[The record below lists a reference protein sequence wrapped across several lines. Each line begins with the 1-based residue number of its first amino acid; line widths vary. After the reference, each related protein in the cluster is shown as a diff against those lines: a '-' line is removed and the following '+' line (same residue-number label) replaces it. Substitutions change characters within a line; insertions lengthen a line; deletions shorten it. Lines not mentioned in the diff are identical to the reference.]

1 MIRKWFKKTPSETA
15 RAEAELF
22 DSTPVF
28 PLQRG
33 ERTSYVNR
41 CSMDE
46 PDCAEAVINAARSV
60 N

>member
-1 MIRKWFKKTPSETA
+1 MIKNWFKKTPAETA

-28 PLQRG
+28 PMQQG
-33 ERTSYVNR
+33 QRTSYVNR
-41 CSMDE
+41 CSFD
-46 PDCAEAVINAARSV
+46 DLGAAEAIINAARTV

>member
-1 MIRKWFKKTPSETA
+1 MIKRWFKKTPADSPPT
-15 RAEAELF
+15 EAELF

-28 PLQRG
+28 PLQQG

-41 CSMDE
+41 CSFD
-46 PDCAEAVINAARSV
+46 DHGSVEAVINAARTV